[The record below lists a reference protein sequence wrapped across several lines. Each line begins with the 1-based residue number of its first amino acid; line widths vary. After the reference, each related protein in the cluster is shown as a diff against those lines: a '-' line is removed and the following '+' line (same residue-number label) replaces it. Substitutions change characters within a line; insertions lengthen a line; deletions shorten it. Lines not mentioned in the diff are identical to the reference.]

1 MSKRPKPR
9 PPWKETPLDHWSTDI
24 DPAIMAGDE
33 WASEDPNSDPGA
45 ERIAEHYGLTYMG
58 AQFMHPM
65 HDTNY
70 GLSDDVFVDR
80 ESE

>member
-1 MSKRPKPR
+1 M
-9 PPWKETPLDHWSTDI
+9 DHWSTDI

-33 WASEDPNSDPGA
+33 WASEDPASDPGA
-45 ERIAEHYGLTYMG
+45 ERIAEHNGLTYMG

-70 GLSDDVFVDR
+70 GLVDDVFVDR